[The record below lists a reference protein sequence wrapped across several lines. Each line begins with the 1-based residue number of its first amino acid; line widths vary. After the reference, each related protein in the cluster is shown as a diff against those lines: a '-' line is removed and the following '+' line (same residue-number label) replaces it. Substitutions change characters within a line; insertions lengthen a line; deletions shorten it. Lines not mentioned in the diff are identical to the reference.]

1 MIAFQDLTLKNDHIV
16 NTVEPDIDS
25 FPNGMV

>member
-16 NTVEPDIDS
+16 YSGTQNDS